1 MRYNSGLFHFE
12 VEKDRA
18 EAPDTLTPNL
28 AIDDKVLKDIFDNLY
43 YPQSPYEFSVLP
55 ADILGH
61 VYERFLGKVIRLTP
75 GRQVK
80 IEEKPEVR
88 KAGGVFYTPTYIV
101 DYIVRQTVGPLLEGK
116 TPAQVGGTGD
126 RGGVT
131 PPLRILDAACG
142 SGSFLLGSVPIP
154 AGLAPAGIP

>member
-1 MRYNSGLFHFE
+1 MPQY
-12 VEKDRA
+12 
-18 EAPDTLTPNL
+18 
-28 AIDDKVLKDIFDNLY
+28 KDIIEHLY

-88 KAGGVFYTPTYIV
+88 KAGGVYYTPTHIV

-116 TPAQVGGTGD
+116 APGPAGGASK
-126 RGGVT
+126 
-131 PPLRILDAACG
+131 LRILNAACG
-142 SGSFLLGSVPIP
+142 SGSFLLGAYQFLLDWHLVEYLKDPDRWLKGRRPPLERAGGGITRLSIP
-154 AGLAPAGIP
+154 GAKTG

>member
-1 MRYNSGLFHFE
+1 M
-12 VEKDRA
+12 
-18 EAPDTLTPNL
+18 
-28 AIDDKVLKDIFDNLY
+28 
-43 YPQSPYEFSVLP
+43 LP

-88 KAGGVFYTPTYIV
+88 KAGGVYYTPTYIV

-116 TPAQVGGTGD
+116 TPAQVGG
-126 RGGVT
+126 R
-131 PPLRILDAACG
+131 AA
-142 SGSFLLGSVPIP
+142 
-154 AGLAPAGIP
+154 AAAE

>member
-1 MRYNSGLFHFE
+1 M
-12 VEKDRA
+12 
-18 EAPDTLTPNL
+18 
-28 AIDDKVLKDIFDNLY
+28 
-43 YPQSPYEFSVLP
+43 LP
-55 ADILGH
+55 ADILGQ

-116 TPAQVGGTGD
+116 TPAQVGARLRGPPERVPHTRRRRD
-126 RGGVT
+126 RRVASAHPGRGVRVR
-131 PPLRILDAACG
+131 L
-142 SGSFLLGSVPIP
+142 VPAGRVPVP
-154 AGLAPAGIP
+154 AGLAPGANTSRTPTAG